1 MASRLLIAEDDRSV
15 RTSLARALELDG
27 YTVEVAENG
36 EVALAAIAAEEPDLV
51 IADWMMPY
59 LDGVTLC
66 RRLRASR
73 SRLPILMLT
82 ARTELGDRVAALD
95 AGADDFLAKPFALE
109 ELLARVRAL
118 LRRSAY
124 DGSDGTGD
132 DTVAVSDVRLDLAAR
147 RAWRGDREISFTKTE
162 FDLVEA
168 LVRQSPTV
176 CTPTMLYDM
185 VWNYDFGPESKT
197 LAVFIGYVRR
207 KLEHVGEPPILHT
220 VRGVGYT
227 LRAN

>member
-1 MASRLLIAEDDRSV
+1 MAARLLLAEDDRSV
-15 RTSLARALELDG
+15 RTALARALELEG
-27 YTVEVAENG
+27 YDVELAENG
-36 EVALAAIAAEEPDLV
+36 EVALAACKEREPDLV

-66 RRLRASR
+66 QRLRAAR
-73 SRLPILMLT
+73 SQTPILMLT
-82 ARTELGDRVAALD
+82 ARTELSDRVAALD

-118 LRRSAY
+118 LRRSSYA
-124 DGSDGTGD
+124 D
-132 DTVAVSDVRLDLAAR
+132 DDSPEAISAADVRLDVASR

-162 FDLVEA
+162 FDLVEV

-185 VWNYDFGPESKT
+185 VWGYDFGPESKT
-197 LAVFIGYVRR
+197 LAVFIGYIRR
-207 KLEHVGEPPILHT
+207 KLEHDGEAQVLHT
-220 VRGVGYT
+220 VRGVGYS
-227 LRAN
+227 LRAS